1 MNSAEKQIAFF
12 LVLIS
17 IGLETYSKTK
27 KTLVYDRIIDTENQL
42 YEEQWIFKFLNNYL
56 FVNTH
61 LS

>member
-42 YEEQWIFKFLNNYL
+42 YEEQ
-56 FVNTH
+56 
-61 LS
+61 